1 MSRYLV
7 VSGGA
12 LRVMKT
18 LNEITSNPSGFDSY
32 SNYIGE
38 IPSDSLLV
46 VLTRSRDSDILTE
59 SNWEVALE
67 RLGGESDTVEIHRF
81 GHWACGW
88 WEALCVQA
96 GSQQQEE
103 ADEIESDLEAYPVL
117 SEDHFSEAESD
128 EAQRVWA
135 ECYSPKERIE
145 YIREGSGFDFRGI
158 GDLLQCVR
166 GLFAPCG
173 NDGYCG
179 LTG

>member
-1 MSRYLV
+1 
-7 VSGGA
+7 
-12 LRVMKT
+12 MKT
-18 LNEITSNPSGFDSY
+18 LNEVASNPSGFDSY

-96 GSQQQEE
+96 GSKEE
-103 ADEIESDLEAYPVL
+103 DEAVEIESDLEAYPVL
-117 SEDHFSEAESD
+117 SDDHFSEAESD
-128 EAQRVWA
+128 EAHRVWA
-135 ECYSPKERIE
+135 ECYSPNERIE
-145 YIREGSGFDFRGI
+145 YIREGSGFEFLSFGE
-158 GDLLQCVR
+158 LLQSVR
-166 GLFAPCG
+166 GVYCPCG
-173 NDGYCG
+173 SDGYSG
-179 LTG
+179 LIN

>member
-1 MSRYLV
+1 
-7 VSGGA
+7 
-12 LRVMKT
+12 MKT
-18 LNEITSNPSGFDSY
+18 LNKVASNPSGLDSY
-32 SNYIGE
+32 SNYAGE

-46 VLTRSRDSDILTE
+46 VLTRSRDSDILSE

-88 WEALCVQA
+88 GEALCVQA
-96 GSQQQEE
+96 GSL
-103 ADEIESDLEAYPVL
+103 SD
-117 SEDHFSEAESD
+117 DHFSEAESD